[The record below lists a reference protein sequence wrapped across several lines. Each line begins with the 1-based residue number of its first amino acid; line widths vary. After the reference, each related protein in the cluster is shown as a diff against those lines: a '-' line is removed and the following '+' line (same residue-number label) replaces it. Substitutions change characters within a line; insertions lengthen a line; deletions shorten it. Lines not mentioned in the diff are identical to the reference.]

1 MTIAGTCKTFAN
13 SCKISLKMF
22 FWMLHVEHM
31 RVIILDTAKIHKL
44 LLKTETSVLLFSLS
58 KIRVGQAS
66 TTKK

>member
-1 MTIAGTCKTFAN
+1 
-13 SCKISLKMF
+13 
-22 FWMLHVEHM
+22 MLHVEHM